1 MKKDKI
7 YTFIS
12 LSGITSRFGMG
23 NGRSCFFALAF
34 AASALAG
41 GSVLSSCATRQVSPL
56 TVSPSP
62 LAIMPDAGDSVRMDV
77 VFNVPEN
84 YLTRRSRVV
93 ITPQLMSGDSVYG
106 EYTPV
111 VLDASIY
118 RKKVERLEVLDGYND
133 PYVGEA
139 RLIDNRESYEIP
151 YTRSIVLPEGVAEAR
166 IRAVVST
173 DGCGECTGTDTLT
186 LAEVMDPMS
195 FFRSEMRLVSLNS
208 EFVVRPKIREGK
220 GVANLQF
227 VINRFDIKM
236 DMGNNAA
243 EMEKMLNTLRPI
255 LNDSLSVLDKLDIV
269 GIASADGSL
278 AFNTTLSRNR
288 ALSAKAWL
296 SEKLHLPYKVQQ
308 LINVKSRP
316 EGWEPVLEA
325 MRRAGDKDTVAVAS
339 ILEKYADKNDDVQEY
354 HIRRLPAWN
363 RIKDNYLQKDRVVE
377 YQYAYTVKSFTT
389 DAQLLSLYR
398 TRPDAFSEEEL
409 LRVSELV
416 KTDSEREDVYRT
428 VLRYYPH
435 SEEAANNLA
444 LICLEDGRLADA
456 QVALTKLGNRINPVV
471 ANTLAVTYHRNGRT
485 DDAMALLENNTSL
498 PEARYNLGVMK
509 AESGEFEEAYTLL
522 APFAD
527 TNAAILAL
535 RTGRKAEARKI
546 IKSLPKDADG
556 VEQLRG
562 MTR

>member
-12 LSGITSRFGMG
+12 LSDITSRFGMG

-77 VFNVPEN
+77 IFNVPEN

-139 RLIDNRESYEIP
+139 RLIDNREAYEIP
-151 YTRSIVLPEGVAEAR
+151 YTHSFALPEGVAEAR

-195 FFRSEMRLVSLNS
+195 FFRSEMRLVSLKS

-288 ALSAKAWL
+288 ALSAKEWL

-325 MRRAGDKDTVAVAS
+325 MRRASDKDTVAVAS

-546 IKSLPKDADG
+546 IKSLPKDTDG
-556 VEQLRG
+556 IDQLRG

>member
-12 LSGITSRFGMG
+12 LSDITSRLGKG
-23 NGRSCFFALAF
+23 NGRSCLFALAF

-41 GSVLSSCATRQVSPL
+41 GSVLSSCATRLVSPL

-139 RLIDNRESYEIP
+139 RLIDNREAYEIP
-151 YTRSIVLPEGVAEAR
+151 YTHSFALPEGVAEAR

-288 ALSAKAWL
+288 ALSAKEWL

-316 EGWEPVLEA
+316 EGWEPVFEA

-409 LRVSELV
+409 LRVSRLV

-485 DDAMALLENNTSL
+485 ADAMALLENNTSL

-509 AESGEFEEAYTLL
+509 AESGEFEEAYALL

-546 IKSLPKDADG
+546 IKSLPKDTDG
-556 VEQLRG
+556 IDQLRG

>member
-1 MKKDKI
+1 MKKDHKI
-7 YTFIS
+7 YL
-12 LSGITSRFGMG
+12 LSGRGARLAKSGKSGLEAFV
-23 NGRSCFFALAF
+23 FAFWLVVGI
-34 AASALAG
+34 G
-41 GSVLSSCATRQVSPL
+41 GLSSCATRQTFAL
-56 TVSPSP
+56 TASPS
-62 LAIMPDAGDSVRMDV
+62 LSTIMSDTSDSVQMDV
-77 VFNVPEN
+77 VFHIPEN

-93 ITPQLMSGDSVYG
+93 ITPQLMVRDSVYD

-118 RKKVERLEVLDGYND
+118 RKKVKRLEVLDGYND
-133 PYVGEA
+133 PYVEEA
-139 RLIDNRESYEIP
+139 RVIDHRQSYTIP
-151 YTRSIVLPEGVAEAR
+151 YRRTVVLPKGISGAY

-173 DGCGECTGTDTLT
+173 DGCGECTGTDTLM
-186 LAEVMDPMS
+186 LAEVMNPMR
-195 FFRSEMRLVSLNS
+195 FFRSEMKLVRLES

-227 VINRFDIKM
+227 MINRFDIKM

-255 LNDSLSVLDKLDIV
+255 LNDSLSVLNKLDIV

-278 AFNTTLSRNR
+278 SFNTTLSRNR
-288 ALSAKAWL
+288 ALSAKEWL
-296 SEKLHLPYKVQQ
+296 TDKLHLPYKVQQ
-308 LINVKSRP
+308 LIAVKSRP

-325 MRRAGDKDTVAVAS
+325 MRLAGDKDTTVVAS
-339 ILEKYADKNDDVQEY
+339 ILEKYAGENDDIQEY

-389 DAQLLSLYR
+389 DTELLSLYQ

-416 KTDSEREDVYRT
+416 KTDREREEIYHT
-428 VLRYYPH
+428 ILHYYPE
-435 SEEAANNLA
+435 SKAAANNLA
-444 LICLEDGRLADA
+444 VI
-456 QVALTKLGNRINPVV
+456 
-471 ANTLAVTYHRNGRT
+471 YHQNGHT
-485 DDAMALLENNTSL
+485 VEAMALLEEWTGL

-509 AESGEFEEAYTLL
+509 AESGEMEEAYALL

-527 TNAAILAL
+527 INAAILAL
-535 RTGRKAEARKI
+535 LTGRKAEAKKI
-546 IKSLPKDADG
+546 INSLPKDTEG
-556 VEQLRG
+556 IERLRG
-562 MTR
+562 MLR

>member
-12 LSGITSRFGMG
+12 LSDITSRLGKG
-23 NGRSCFFALAF
+23 NGRSCLFALAF

-41 GSVLSSCATRQVSPL
+41 GSVLSSCATRLVSPL

-151 YTRSIVLPEGVAEAR
+151 YTRSIALPEGVAEAR

-288 ALSAKAWL
+288 ALSAKEWL

-316 EGWEPVLEA
+316 EGWEPVFEA

-485 DDAMALLENNTSL
+485 ADAMALLENNTSL

-527 TNAAILAL
+527 INAAILAL

-546 IKSLPKDADG
+546 IKSLPKDTDG
-556 VEQLRG
+556 IDQLRG

>member
-12 LSGITSRFGMG
+12 LSDITSRLGKG
-23 NGRSCFFALAF
+23 NGRSCLFALAF

-41 GSVLSSCATRQVSPL
+41 GSVLSSCATRLVSPL

-288 ALSAKAWL
+288 ALSAKEWL

-325 MRRAGDKDTVAVAS
+325 MLRAGDKDTVAVAS

-485 DDAMALLENNTSL
+485 ADAMALLENNTSL

-556 VEQLRG
+556 IDQLRG

>member
-1 MKKDKI
+1 
-7 YTFIS
+7 
-12 LSGITSRFGMG
+12 MG
-23 NGRSCFFALAF
+23 NGRSCLFALAF

-41 GSVLSSCATRQVSPL
+41 GCVLSSCATRQVSPL
-56 TVSPSP
+56 TVSPSS
-62 LAIMPDAGDSVRMDV
+62 LAIMPDTGDSVRMGV

-139 RLIDNRESYEIP
+139 RLIDNREAYEIP
-151 YTRSIVLPEGVAEAR
+151 YTHSFALPEGVAEAR

-195 FFRSEMRLVSLNS
+195 FFRSEMMLVSLNS

-255 LNDSLSVLDKLDIV
+255 LNDSLSVLNKLDIV

-288 ALSAKAWL
+288 ALSAKEWL

-409 LRVSELV
+409 LRVSRLV

-485 DDAMALLENNTSL
+485 ADAMALLENNTSL

-509 AESGEFEEAYTLL
+509 AESGEFEEAYALL

-546 IKSLPKDADG
+546 IKSLPKDTDG
-556 VEQLRG
+556 IDQLRG

>member
-12 LSGITSRFGMG
+12 LSDITSRLGKG
-23 NGRSCFFALAF
+23 NGRSCLFALAF

-41 GSVLSSCATRQVSPL
+41 GSVLSSCATRLVSPL

-139 RLIDNRESYEIP
+139 RLIDNREAYEIP
-151 YTRSIVLPEGVAEAR
+151 YTHSFALPEGVAEAR

-288 ALSAKAWL
+288 ALSAKEWL

-316 EGWEPVLEA
+316 EGWEPVFEA

-409 LRVSELV
+409 LRVSRLV

-527 TNAAILAL
+527 INAAILAL

>member
-1 MKKDKI
+1 MRKEKI
-7 YTFIS
+7 HKLYDI
-12 LSGITSRFGMG
+12 
-23 NGRSCFFALAF
+23 ALMHAMDV
-34 AASALAG
+34 ALLLLALL
-41 GSVLSSCATRQVSPL
+41 VAVPLLSSCGTRQGLPL
-56 TVSPSP
+56 LVSPSNQT
-62 LAIMPDAGDSVRMDV
+62 IMPDADDSAHVNVM
-77 VFNVPEN
+77 FHVPEN
-84 YLTRRSRVV
+84 YLTSRSRVV
-93 ITPQLMSGDSVYG
+93 ITPQLMVGDSVYT
-106 EYTPV
+106 EYIPV

-133 PYVGEA
+133 PYVNEA
-139 RLIDNRESYEIP
+139 RLVDNRKSYDIP
-151 YTRSIVLPEGVAEAR
+151 YYSSMLMPKGVADAYL
-166 IRAVVST
+166 RAVVST

-208 EFVVRPKIREGK
+208 EFVVRPKICEGK

-255 LNDSLSVLDKLDIV
+255 LSDSLSVLNKLEIV
-269 GIASADGSL
+269 GLASADGSL
-278 AFNTTLSRNR
+278 AFNITLSRNR
-288 ALSAKAWL
+288 ALSAKVWL

-325 MRRAGDKDTVAVAS
+325 MRRAGDKDTVAVAL

-389 DAQLLSLYR
+389 VAQLLSLYR

-416 KTDSEREDVYRT
+416 NTDSEREDVYRT

-456 QVALTKLGNRINPVV
+456 QVALTKLGNKINPVV

-485 DDAMALLENNTSL
+485 VDAMALLENNTSL
-498 PEARYNLGVMK
+498 PEARYNFGVMK

-546 IKSLPKDADG
+546 IENLLKDTDG
-556 VEQLRG
+556 IDQLRG

>member
-1 MKKDKI
+1 
-7 YTFIS
+7 
-12 LSGITSRFGMG
+12 MG
-23 NGRSCFFALAF
+23 NGRSCLFALAF

-62 LAIMPDAGDSVRMDV
+62 LAIMPDAGDSVRVDV

-151 YTRSIVLPEGVAEAR
+151 YTRSIALPEGVAKAR

-195 FFRSEMRLVSLNS
+195 FFRSDMKLVRLES

-236 DMGNNAA
+236 DMGHNAT
-243 EMEKMLNTLRPI
+243 EMEKILNRLRPV
-255 LNDSLSVLDKLDIV
+255 LNDSLSMLNKLEIV

-278 AFNTTLSRNR
+278 AFNTTLARNR
-288 ALSAKAWL
+288 ALSAKKWL
-296 SEKLHLPYKVQQ
+296 SEKLHLPYEVQQ
-308 LINVKSRP
+308 LITVKSCP
-316 EGWEPVLEA
+316 EGWKPVLEA
-325 MRRAGDKDTVAVAS
+325 MRRAEDEDASAVAS
-339 ILEKYADKNDDVQEY
+339 ILALYSDENDDVQEY

-377 YQYAYTVKSFTT
+377 YLYTYTVKSFTT
-389 DAQLLSLYR
+389 DVQLLSLYR

-416 KTDSEREDVYRT
+416 KTDHEREEVYRT
-428 VLRYYPH
+428 MLRYFPE
-435 SEEAANNLA
+435 SGAAANNLA
-444 LICLEDGRLADA
+444 VI
-456 QVALTKLGNRINPVV
+456 
-471 ANTLAVTYHRNGRT
+471 YHRNRRT
-485 DDAMALLENNTSL
+485 AEAVALLEKHTDL

-509 AESGEFEEAYTLL
+509 AESAEWEVAYTLL

-527 TNAAILAL
+527 LNAAILAL
-535 RTGRKAEARKI
+535 RTGRKAEAKRI
-546 IKSLPKDADG
+546 INSLPKDTKG
-556 VEQLRG
+556 IEQLRD
-562 MTR
+562 MIR

>member
-1 MKKDKI
+1 MRKENIHKLYDI
-7 YTFIS
+7 
-12 LSGITSRFGMG
+12 
-23 NGRSCFFALAF
+23 ALKH
-34 AASALAG
+34 ALDGALLLLALL
-41 GSVLSSCATRQVSPL
+41 VAVPLLSSCGTRQGLPL
-56 TVSPSP
+56 LVSPSNQT
-62 LAIMPDAGDSVRMDV
+62 IMPDVDDSAHVNVM
-77 VFNVPEN
+77 FHVPEN
-84 YLTRRSRVV
+84 YLTSRSRVV
-93 ITPQLMSGDSVYG
+93 ITPQLMVGDSVYT
-106 EYTPV
+106 EYIPV

-133 PYVGEA
+133 PYVNEA
-139 RLIDNRESYEIP
+139 RLVDNRKSYDIP
-151 YTRSIVLPEGVAEAR
+151 YYSSMLMPKGVADAYL
-166 IRAVVST
+166 RAVVST

-255 LNDSLSVLDKLDIV
+255 LSDSLSVLNKLEIV
-269 GIASADGSL
+269 GLASADGSL

-288 ALSAKAWL
+288 ALSAKVWL

-325 MRRAGDKDTVAVAS
+325 MRRAGDKDTVAVAL

-409 LRVSELV
+409 LRVSRLV
-416 KTDSEREDVYRT
+416 KTDSEREDVYLT

-485 DDAMALLENNTSL
+485 ADAMALLENNTSL

-509 AESGEFEEAYTLL
+509 AESGEFEEAYMLL

-546 IKSLPKDADG
+546 IKSLPKDTDG
-556 VEQLRG
+556 IDQLRG

>member
-12 LSGITSRFGMG
+12 LSDITSRLGKG
-23 NGRSCFFALAF
+23 NGRSCLFALAF

-41 GSVLSSCATRQVSPL
+41 GSVLSSCATRLVSPL

-139 RLIDNRESYEIP
+139 RLIDNREAYEIP
-151 YTRSIVLPEGVAEAR
+151 YTHSFALPEGVAEAR

-288 ALSAKAWL
+288 ALSAKEWL

-316 EGWEPVLEA
+316 EGWEPVFEA

-409 LRVSELV
+409 LRVSRLV

-485 DDAMALLENNTSL
+485 ADAMALLENNTSL

-527 TNAAILAL
+527 INAAILAL

-546 IKSLPKDADG
+546 IKSLPKDTDG
-556 VEQLRG
+556 IDQLRG

>member
-1 MKKDKI
+1 
-7 YTFIS
+7 
-12 LSGITSRFGMG
+12 MG
-23 NGRSCFFALAF
+23 NGRSCLFALAF

-56 TVSPSP
+56 AVSPSP

-151 YTRSIVLPEGVAEAR
+151 YTRSIALPEGVAKAR

-195 FFRSEMRLVSLNS
+195 FFRSDMKLVRLES

-255 LNDSLSVLDKLDIV
+255 LSDSLSVLNKLEIV
-269 GIASADGSL
+269 GLASADGSL

-354 HIRRLPAWN
+354 HIRRLTAWN

-456 QVALTKLGNRINPVV
+456 QVALTMLGNRINPVV

-485 DDAMALLENNTSL
+485 ADAIALLENNTSL

-556 VEQLRG
+556 VDQLRG

>member
-12 LSGITSRFGMG
+12 LSDITSRLGKG
-23 NGRSCFFALAF
+23 NGRSCLFALAF

-288 ALSAKAWL
+288 ALSAKEWL

-409 LRVSELV
+409 LRVSRLV

-456 QVALTKLGNRINPVV
+456 QVALTMLGNRINPVV

-535 RTGRKAEARKI
+535 RTGRKAEERKI

>member
-12 LSGITSRFGMG
+12 LSDITSRLGKG
-23 NGRSCFFALAF
+23 NGRSCLFALAF

-139 RLIDNRESYEIP
+139 RLIDNREAYEIP
-151 YTRSIVLPEGVAEAR
+151 YTHSFALPEGVAEAR

-255 LNDSLSVLDKLDIV
+255 LSDSLSVLNKLEIV
-269 GIASADGSL
+269 GLASADGSL

-288 ALSAKAWL
+288 ALSAKEWL

-363 RIKDNYLQKDRVVE
+363 RIRDNYLQKDRVVE

-509 AESGEFEEAYTLL
+509 AESGEFEEAYALL

-562 MTR
+562 MMR

>member
-12 LSGITSRFGMG
+12 LSDITSRFGMG
-23 NGRSCFFALAF
+23 NGRSCLFALAF

-139 RLIDNRESYEIP
+139 RLIDNREAYEIP
-151 YTRSIVLPEGVAEAR
+151 YTHSFALPEGVAEAR

-195 FFRSEMRLVSLNS
+195 FFRSEMMLVSLNS
-208 EFVVRPKIREGK
+208 KFVVRPKIREGK

-288 ALSAKAWL
+288 ALSAKEWL

-485 DDAMALLENNTSL
+485 ADAMALLENNTSL

-522 APFAD
+522 APFAN

-546 IKSLPKDADG
+546 IKSLPKDTDG
-556 VEQLRG
+556 IDQLRG

>member
-1 MKKDKI
+1 MRKEKI
-7 YTFIS
+7 HKLYDIALMHAMDVALLLLALLVAVPLL
-12 LSGITSRFGMG
+12 LSCG
-23 NGRSCFFALAF
+23 
-34 AASALAG
+34 
-41 GSVLSSCATRQVSPL
+41 TRQGLPL
-56 TVSPSP
+56 LVSPSNQT
-62 LAIMPDAGDSVRMDV
+62 IMPDADDSAHVNVM
-77 VFNVPEN
+77 FHVPEN
-84 YLTRRSRVV
+84 YLTSRSRVV
-93 ITPQLMSGDSVYG
+93 ITPQLMVGDSVYA
-106 EYTPV
+106 EYVPV

-133 PYVGEA
+133 PYVNEA
-139 RLIDNRESYEIP
+139 RLVDNRKSYDIP
-151 YTRSIVLPEGVAEAR
+151 YYSSILMPEGVADAYL
-166 IRAVVST
+166 RAVVST

-255 LNDSLSVLDKLDIV
+255 LSDSLSVLNKLEIV
-269 GIASADGSL
+269 GLASADGSL

-288 ALSAKAWL
+288 ALSAKVWL

-316 EGWEPVLEA
+316 EGWEPMLEA

-409 LRVSELV
+409 LRVSRLV

-456 QVALTKLGNRINPVV
+456 QVALTKLDNRINPVV

-485 DDAMALLENNTSL
+485 ADAMALLENNTSL

-527 TNAAILAL
+527 INAAILAL

-546 IKSLPKDADG
+546 IENLPKDADG
-556 VEQLRG
+556 VDQLRG

>member
-12 LSGITSRFGMG
+12 LSDITSRFGKG
-23 NGRSCFFALAF
+23 NGRSCLFALAF

-255 LNDSLSVLDKLDIV
+255 LNDSLSVLNKLDIV

-288 ALSAKAWL
+288 ALSAKEWL

-409 LRVSELV
+409 LRVSRLV
-416 KTDSEREDVYRT
+416 KTDSEREDVYLT

-456 QVALTKLGNRINPVV
+456 QVALTNLGNRINPVV

-485 DDAMALLENNTSL
+485 ADAMALLENNTSL

>member
-1 MKKDKI
+1 
-7 YTFIS
+7 
-12 LSGITSRFGMG
+12 MG
-23 NGRSCFFALAF
+23 NGRSCLFALAF

-56 TVSPSP
+56 AVSPSP

-151 YTRSIVLPEGVAEAR
+151 YTRSIALPEGVAKAR

-195 FFRSEMRLVSLNS
+195 FFRSDMKLVRLES

-255 LNDSLSVLDKLDIV
+255 LSDSLSVLNKLEIV
-269 GIASADGSL
+269 GLASADGSL

-456 QVALTKLGNRINPVV
+456 QVALTMLGNRINPVV

-485 DDAMALLENNTSL
+485 ADAIALLENNTSL

-556 VEQLRG
+556 VDQLRG